1 MSNVKTLENKIS
13 IITGAG
19 RNIGKAI
26 AIALAKEGSKIVI
39 ADLNDSDGENAVNEI
54 KTLGSEAIYVR
65 TDVSKI
71 SDVENLIN
79 VTLDKFQRIDILVN
93 NAGITKDNALIR
105 MKYEDW
111 EKVIAINLTGAF
123 NCSKAVV
130 KTMMTQ
136 RSGKIINIS
145 SVVGI
150 MGNAGQANYS
160 ASKAGLI
167 GMTKSLAKELGSR
180 NILVNAVAPG
190 YVESDMT
197 AKLNEEQKK
206 KLFEQ
211 IPLKRTAKPDEIAGV
226 VKFLASPD
234 ADYITGQVIA
244 VDGGIAF

>member
-1 MSNVKTLENKIS
+1 VKTLENKIS

-54 KTLGSEAIYVR
+54 NALGSEAVYIR
-65 TDVSKI
+65 TDVSKS
-71 SDVENLIN
+71 SDVENLVN
-79 VTLDKFQRIDILVN
+79 TALEKFKRIDILVN
-93 NAGITKDNALIR
+93 NAGITKDNLLIR
-105 MKYEDW
+105 MKDEDW
-111 EKVIAINLTGAF
+111 ERVIAINLTGAF
-123 NCSKAVV
+123 YCSKAVV
-130 KTMMTQ
+130 KPMMTQ

-150 MGNAGQANYS
+150 TGNAGQANYS

-167 GMTKSLAKELGSR
+167 GLTKSLAKELGSR

-190 YVESDMT
+190 FVESDMT

-211 IPLKRTAKPDEIAGV
+211 IPLKRIAKPDEIAGV